1 MSSPST
7 PSAPMKWAKWS
18 GFVGEGTYVILNKE
32 SLTCLDLHDGS
43 KEPGTKVQ
51 GHPNNWA
58 QLWRI
63 RQVYSAEVYVI
74 ENIEGGTLLTVSET
88 KQAVGKE
95 ELIPFGGKYP
105 PEALWAIDKSI
116 YGLEPG
122 KMVV

>member
-1 MSSPST
+1 M

-51 GHPNNWA
+51 GHAHSPNNWA
-58 QLWRI
+58 QLWKI
-63 RQVYSAEVYVI
+63 YQVYQAEVYVI
-74 ENIEGGTLLTVSET
+74 QNVQGGTLLTASET
-88 KQAVGKE
+88 KQIAVGKE
-95 ELIPFGGKYP
+95 ELKAIHVNYP
-105 PEALWAIDKSI
+105 LEAVWAIDKST